1 MAPPTTGTA
10 RRVTSSRITSSRVGT
25 DPVRQPS
32 RRPPLHVVPSRRR
45 AGVRSRI
52 VRYLP
57 AIMVVLALLV
67 VVAGQAILA
76 DGQVRMAGLDQ
87 QLQAVQARHSAQVER
102 VSNLETPSRIVR
114 DATANG
120 KMTHPSHVTQ
130 LPYVPLNIPLATP
143 NVTPAPGSAAT
154 TTTTSAVPQ

>member
-1 MAPPTTGTA
+1 MAPPTTGA
-10 RRVTSSRITSSRVGT
+10 VRRVASSRAGS
-25 DPVRQPS
+25 DPARHAS

-45 AGVRSRI
+45 DGVRRRT

-76 DGQVRMAGLDQ
+76 DGQVRMTGLEQ
-87 QLQAVQARHSAQVER
+87 QLQAAQARHSAQVER
-102 VSNLETPSRIVR
+102 VSSLETPARIVR

-120 KMTHPSHVTQ
+120 KMTRPSHVTQ
-130 LPYVPLNIPLATP
+130 LPYVSLDTPIATP
-143 NVTPAPGSAAT
+143 NVTPAPGSAVT
-154 TTTTSAVPQ
+154 TTTPAVP

>member
-1 MAPPTTGTA
+1 MAPSTTTA
-10 RRVTSSRITSSRVGT
+10 ARPVASSRVGSE
-25 DPVRQPS
+25 PARQPS

-45 AGVRSRI
+45 DGVRSRI

-67 VVAGQAILA
+67 VVVGQAVLA

-87 QLQAVQARHSAQVER
+87 QLQAAQARHSAQEER
-102 VSNLETPSRIVR
+102 VSKLETPSRIVS

-120 KMTHPSHVTQ
+120 KMTRPSHVTQ
-130 LPYVPLNIPLATP
+130 LPYVPLNTPLATP
-143 NVTPAPGSAAT
+143 NVTPAAGAAVT
-154 TTTTSAVPQ
+154 TTTAPAVSK

>member
-1 MAPPTTGTA
+1 MAPSTNTAA
-10 RRVTSSRITSSRVGT
+10 RRVASPGVAA
-25 DPVRQPS
+25 DPARHPS

-76 DGQVRMAGLDQ
+76 DGQVRMTGLDQ
-87 QLQAVQARHSAQVER
+87 QLQAAQARHSAQEER

-120 KMTHPSHVTQ
+120 KMTRPSHVTQ
-130 LPYVPLNIPLATP
+130 LPYVALNIPLATP
-143 NVTPAPGSAAT
+143 NVTPAPGSAVNT
-154 TTTTSAVPQ
+154 TTTPAVSQ

>member
-1 MAPPTTGTA
+1 MAPSTTTA
-10 RRVTSSRITSSRVGT
+10 ERRVASSRVGSE
-25 DPVRQPS
+25 PARQPS

-45 AGVRSRI
+45 DGVRSRI

-76 DGQVRMAGLDQ
+76 DGQVRMTGLEQ
-87 QLQAVQARHSAQVER
+87 QLQAVQARHSAQEER
-102 VSNLETPSRIVR
+102 VFKLETPSRIVS

-120 KMTHPSHVTQ
+120 KMTRPSHVTQ
-130 LPYVPLNIPLATP
+130 LPYVPLNTPLATP
-143 NVTPAPGSAAT
+143 NVTPAAGSAVT
-154 TTTTSAVPQ
+154 TTTTPAVSK

>member
-1 MAPPTTGTA
+1 MAPSTNTA
-10 RRVTSSRITSSRVGT
+10 TRRVASSRVAA
-25 DPVRQPS
+25 DPSRHSS

-67 VVAGQAILA
+67 VVVGQAILA
-76 DGQVRMAGLDQ
+76 DGQVRMTGLEQ
-87 QLQAVQARHSAQVER
+87 QLQAAQAQHSAQEQK

-120 KMTHPSHVTQ
+120 KMTVPSHVTQ

-143 NVTPAPGSAAT
+143 NVTPAPGSAVT
-154 TTTTSAVPQ
+154 TTTTPAVAQ

>member
-1 MAPPTTGTA
+1 MAPPTTGAA
-10 RRVTSSRITSSRVGT
+10 RRVASSRAGS
-25 DPVRQPS
+25 DPARHAS

-45 AGVRSRI
+45 DGVRRRI

-87 QLQAVQARHSAQVER
+87 QLQAVQARHSAQVEK

-120 KMTHPSHVTQ
+120 KMTRPSHVTQ

>member
-1 MAPPTTGTA
+1 MAPSTTTA
-10 RRVTSSRITSSRVGT
+10 ERRVASSRVGSE
-25 DPVRQPS
+25 PARQPS

-45 AGVRSRI
+45 DGVRSRI

-76 DGQVRMAGLDQ
+76 DGQVRMTGLEQ
-87 QLQAVQARHSAQVER
+87 QLQAAQARHSAQEER
-102 VSNLETPSRIVR
+102 VFKLETPSRIVS

-120 KMTHPSHVTQ
+120 KMTRPGHVTQ
-130 LPYVPLNIPLATP
+130 LPYVPLNTPLATP
-143 NVTPAPGSAAT
+143 NVTPAAGSAVT
-154 TTTTSAVPQ
+154 TTTTPAVSK